1 MSTGVHRSARRD
13 GGRVEA
19 IAQDDDSW
27 TWTVIFT
34 VTMLCAL
41 SFAALFSI
49 AIELMVQIVAIALRC
64 DGSRTMSSG

>member
-1 MSTGVHRSARRD
+1 MSTDGRRSARR

-19 IAQDDDSW
+19 VAQDDDGW

-41 SFAALFSI
+41 SLAALFSI
-49 AIELMVQIVAIALRC
+49 AT
-64 DGSRTMSSG
+64 S

>member
-1 MSTGVHRSARRD
+1 MSTDVRRSARR

-19 IAQDDDSW
+19 IAQDDGSW
-27 TWTVIFT
+27 TWTVVIT

-49 AIELMVQIVAIALRC
+49 AT
-64 DGSRTMSSG
+64 S

>member
-1 MSTGVHRSARRD
+1 MSTDVRRSARRD

-19 IAQDDDSW
+19 VAQDSDSW

-49 AIELMVQIVAIALRC
+49 AT
-64 DGSRTMSSG
+64 S